1 MYICVC
7 ASLSGTTLL
16 NCATCLTLGKTLL
29 NGVFPALD
37 QHGVALGAARAAKA
51 GRPIAGG
58 WRGGF
63 ESWCGDWKERS
74 LSHSFVR
81 RNYQSTM
88 MCDQCGAVNPHA
100 RTKQDLLQYVYSNFL
115 GPWRETQRDH
125 EAYLRE
131 TPVVY
136 QTPWLSVPGFNI
148 SRVRWDTAHTV
159 LLGCGKDL
167 AASFLLDLAPRN
179 LYMMIS
185 LKFTT

>member
-1 MYICVC
+1 
-7 ASLSGTTLL
+7 
-16 NCATCLTLGKTLL
+16 
-29 NGVFPALD
+29 
-37 QHGVALGAARAAKA
+37 
-51 GRPIAGG
+51 
-58 WRGGF
+58 
-63 ESWCGDWKERS
+63 
-74 LSHSFVR
+74 
-81 RNYQSTM
+81 M

-100 RTKQDLLQYVYSNFL
+100 RTRQDLLQYVYSNFL

-185 LKFTT
+185 LIFTTYFLFPNNFMDPSLLSPQQIQRRMEPDLLIILSSG

>member
-1 MYICVC
+1 M
-7 ASLSGTTLL
+7 
-16 NCATCLTLGKTLL
+16 
-29 NGVFPALD
+29 
-37 QHGVALGAARAAKA
+37 ALGAARAAKA

-100 RTKQDLLQYVYSNFL
+100 RTRQDLLQYVYSNFL

-185 LKFTT
+185 LIFTTYFLFPNNFMDPSLLSPQQIQRRMEPDLLIILSSG